1 MGKELTTTVR
11 LMGVL
16 DPSLQR
22 TFNTVK
28 KELKGLQQS
37 KDIQNFGDRWQA
49 MGKHVAKI
57 GTQIANV
64 GTSMTKKLTVPIVAG
79 MTVATKAAGDF
90 QYRFAKVASIV
101 VANGDKSAGSL
112 ANLQKSI
119 KNAAA
124 ETGIAADKYSEL
136 VYQAISANVSA
147 KNSIKAVSDAHKLAV
162 AGFTSDSAALDIL
175 TTVTNAYGKSAGSM
189 THISDVLIQTQNRGK
204 VTVDQLASSMGKVI
218 PTAKSM
224 NVSFED
230 LGAQYALLTQR
241 GIKSK
246 QATTYI
252 NSMINELGK
261 GGSKVSKIL
270 KDETGKSFSE
280 LTKSGKS
287 VGDVLQTIKNHC
299 DKTGQSFHDLWG
311 NVNSSK
317 AAESLADG
325 AQAYNKYLGEMRNG
339 NGMTQKAFDTIA
351 DTFPK
356 KLAKLKGSLKNAL
369 IGLGD
374 IGIETIGPLLKP
386 ITTAIQNITVAV
398 NNMSP
403 GMKKMIGHALL
414 AAAAFGPML
423 TIFGKLTAGA
433 GKFMQVVGMLSGI
446 LGTGSNVFAPL
457 AAGAGGLATSLLG
470 VGKYAAIAAAA
481 IGIVIAA
488 GISLKKL
495 SDHNKKKKAAGNSV
509 QKKYDALQQA
519 KASYSKNKS
528 ADNKAALQQAQKSYD
543 NAQKAYMQKY
553 KKPFKVDMK
562 VEAKDKTKKKDLGK
576 ETVKSAKAN
585 LKEVKKQYK
594 NAEKS
599 AKNHAKAMG
608 EYAKEMAR
616 ENGASKKEQ
625 KKAYQDAYNEA
636 IKTNKKLNKA
646 KKNLSAASEGVKS
659 AKNKQSNVKQTAS
672 SQSKKAKTAKKNAQ
686 INVVKTRAQ
695 NIGSNIS
702 AGWQNLKGA
711 GQSVGNSLVTGFQ
724 NARARI
730 SGINQQIGSSVSSSW
745 ANMKASISAHASG
758 LGQAVQGKWAALK
771 ANTAASF
778 SNVRTS
784 MSTKI
789 ASAKQ
794 AVGNHLAA
802 IRAAFSSKLSGAA
815 GAVRNAMSAVKQ
827 AFQNA
832 LNNIKDWVKK
842 KLAEIRELFS
852 HPITTTVTI
861 FKNFVN
867 RGDSSGT
874 GGATSETGGGKAGKG
889 GGGRA
894 KGGFTNGIT
903 IAGED
908 PHYPVEA
915 VISFNPAY
923 RKKNIAYWERAG
935 RMLGVYQNSAD
946 AQSYLNAVSN
956 IPSYKPS
963 AGDVDTNL
971 DLSNA
976 TAQQYSE
983 QVGAA
988 AQTYASYNQPNRL
1001 GDYDY
1006 DDFST
1011 LGLYSSVVSNTQEMY
1026 DSMANYTPNDL
1037 GDYESDDFSKL
1048 GAERPTYSASIGRSL
1063 FNGDINF
1070 PLADTVGYQHESTQT
1085 QRVDVGGITIAPTI
1099 NVPKGTADITAERIV
1114 DLLRGYGPEFTDMV
1128 VEKIQERM
1136 NGRYVTA

>member
-49 MGKHVAKI
+49 MGKHVSKI

-101 VANGDKSAGSL
+101 AANGDNSAGSL

-162 AGFTSDSAALDIL
+162 AGFTSDSSALDIL

-189 THISDVLIQTQNRGK
+189 AHISDVLIQTQNRGK

-241 GIKSK
+241 GIKSR

-386 ITTAIQNITVAV
+386 ITDAIQKITIAV

-403 GMKKMIGHALL
+403 GMKKFIGRCLL
-414 AAAAFGPML
+414 AVAALGPML
-423 TIFGKLTAGA
+423 TIIGKLTTGV
-433 GKFMQVVGMLSGI
+433 GNFMNVIGMLSGAF
-446 LGTGSNVFAPL
+446 GAFSTAGNVFAPL
-457 AAGAGGLATSLLG
+457 ALGAAGLGTSLLG
-470 VGKYAAIAAAA
+470 VGKYALIAAAA
-481 IGIVIAA
+481 IGVTVLAA
-488 GISLKKL
+488 KYLKKW
-495 SDHNKKKKAAGNSV
+495 SDHNKKKKAAGSSV

-594 NAEKS
+594 NAEKA

-659 AKNKQSNVKQTAS
+659 AKNKQSTSKQS
-672 SQSKKAKTAKKNAQ
+672 NNGEKAKTSGG
-686 INVVKTRAQ
+686 Q
-695 NIGSNIS
+695 NT
-702 AGWQNLKGA
+702 W
-711 GQSVGNSLVTGFQ
+711 NSLVAGFQ
-724 NARARI
+724 NARARV
-730 SGINQQIGSSVSSSW
+730 SGINQQIMSSVSSSW
-745 ANMKASISAHASG
+745 ANMKASVSAHASG
-758 LGQAVQGKWAALK
+758 LLQAAQGKWAALK

-778 SNVRTS
+778 SNIRTS
-784 MSTKI
+784 MSTKM

-815 GAVRNAMSAVKQ
+815 GAVRGAMSNVKR

-832 LNNIKDWVKK
+832 LNSIKNWVRN
-842 KLAEIRELFS
+842 KLAEIRNLFA
-852 HPITTTVTI
+852 HPIRATVNVVQNMI
-861 FKNFVN
+861 
-867 RGDSSGT
+867 
-874 GGATSETGGGKAGKG
+874 GGGKKAKG
-889 GGGRA
+889 HA
-894 KGGFTNGIT
+894 KGGFTNGIA

-923 RKKNIAYWERAG
+923 RKKNIEYWERAG

-963 AGDVDTNL
+963 TGDVDTNL

-976 TAQQYSE
+976 PAQKYSE
-983 QVGAA
+983 QVSTA
-988 AQTYASYNQPNRL
+988 AQTYAAYNQPNRL

-1006 DDFST
+1006 DDFS
-1011 LGLYSSVVSNTQEMY
+1011 
-1026 DSMANYTPNDL
+1026 
-1037 GDYESDDFSKL
+1037 KL
-1048 GAERPTYSASIGRSL
+1048 GTERPTYSASIGRSL

-1070 PLADTVGYQHESTQT
+1070 PLADTVGYQQESTQT

-1099 NVPKGTADITAERIV
+1099 NVPKGAADITAERIV
-1114 DLLRGYGPEFTDMV
+1114 DLLRGYGPEFTDMC

>member
-28 KELKGLQQS
+28 KELKGLQKS

-49 MGKHVAKI
+49 MGKHVSKI

-189 THISDVLIQTQNRGK
+189 SRISDVLIQTQNRGK

-386 ITTAIQNITVAV
+386 ITDAIQKITIAI

-403 GMKKMIGHALL
+403 GMKKFIGRCLL
-414 AAAAFGPML
+414 AVAALGPML
-423 TIFGKLTAGA
+423 TIIGKLTTGV
-433 GKFMQVVGMLSGI
+433 GNFMNVIGMLSGAF
-446 LGTGSNVFAPL
+446 GAFSTAGNVFAPL
-457 AAGAGGLATSLLG
+457 ALGAAGLGTSLLG
-470 VGKYAAIAAAA
+470 AGKYALIAAAA
-481 IGIVIAA
+481 IA
-488 GISLKKL
+488 GTVLAVKGLKKW
-495 SDHNKKKKAAGNSV
+495 SDHNKKKKAAGSSV
-509 QKKYDALQQA
+509 QKKYDDLQQA

-659 AKNKQSNVKQTAS
+659 AKNKQSTSKQS
-672 SQSKKAKTAKKNAQ
+672 NNGEKAKTSGG
-686 INVVKTRAQ
+686 Q
-695 NIGSNIS
+695 NT
-702 AGWQNLKGA
+702 W
-711 GQSVGNSLVTGFQ
+711 NSLVAGFQ
-724 NARARI
+724 NARARV
-730 SGINQQIGSSVSSSW
+730 SGINQQIMSSVSRSW
-745 ANMKASISAHASG
+745 ANMKASVSAHASG
-758 LGQAVQGKWAALK
+758 LLQAAQGKWAALK

-778 SNVRTS
+778 SNIRTS
-784 MSTKI
+784 MSTKM
-789 ASAKQ
+789 ASAK
-794 AVGNHLAA
+794 ASVVNHLSS
-802 IRAAFSSKLSGAA
+802 IRAAFSSRLAGAA
-815 GAVRNAMSAVKQ
+815 GAVRGAMSNVKR

-832 LNNIKDWVKK
+832 LNSIKNWVRN
-842 KLAEIRELFS
+842 KLAEIRNLFA
-852 HPITTTVTI
+852 HPIQATVNVVQNMI
-861 FKNFVN
+861 
-867 RGDSSGT
+867 
-874 GGATSETGGGKAGKG
+874 GGGKKAKG
-889 GGGRA
+889 HA
-894 KGGFTNGIT
+894 KGGFTNGIA

-923 RKKNIAYWERAG
+923 RKKNIEYWERAG

-963 AGDVDTNL
+963 TGDVDTNL

-976 TAQQYSE
+976 PAQQYSE
-983 QVGAA
+983 QVSTA
-988 AQTYASYNQPNRL
+988 AQTYAAYNQPNRL

-1011 LGLYSSVVSNTQEMY
+1011 LGLYSSVISNTQEMY
-1026 DSMANYTPNDL
+1026 DSMSGSSPNAL
-1037 GDYESDDFSKL
+1037 GDYDADDFSKL
-1048 GAERPTYSASIGRSL
+1048 GTERPTYSASIGRSL

-1070 PLADTVGYQHESTQT
+1070 PLADTVGYQQESTQT

-1099 NVPKGTADITAERIV
+1099 NVPKGAADITAERIV

>member
-1 MGKELTTTVR
+1 MAKELTTTVR

-37 KDIQNFGDRWQA
+37 KDIQNFGERWQA
-49 MGKHVAKI
+49 MGKHVSKI

-64 GTSMTKKLTVPIVAG
+64 GANMTKKLTVPIVAG

-119 KNAAA
+119 KNAAT

-189 THISDVLIQTQNRGK
+189 AHISDVLIQTQNRGK

-287 VGDVLQTIKNHC
+287 VGDVLQIIKKHC
-299 DKTGQSFHDLWG
+299 DDTGQSFHDLWG

-339 NGMTQKAFDTIA
+339 SGTTQKAFDTIA

-386 ITTAIQNITVAV
+386 ITNAIQKITIAI

-403 GMKKMIGHALL
+403 GMKKFIGHCLL
-414 AAAAFGPML
+414 AVAALGPML
-423 TIFGKLTAGA
+423 TIIGKLTTGV
-433 GKFMQVVGMLSGI
+433 GNFMNVIGMLSGA
-446 LGTGSNVFAPL
+446 LGALPAAGIGVSPL
-457 AAGAGGLATSLLG
+457 AGMFTGLGTSLLG

-481 IGIVIAA
+481 IGGVIAI
-488 GISLKKL
+488 GIGLKKW
-495 SDHNKKKKAAGNSV
+495 SDHNKKKEAAGGAV

-528 ADNKAALQQAQKSYD
+528 SDNKAALQQAQKSYD

-553 KKPFKVDMK
+553 KKPFKIDMK
-562 VEAKDKTKKKDLGK
+562 VEAKDKTKKKGIGK
-576 ETVKSAKAN
+576 ETVKSAKAH

-594 NAEKS
+594 EAEKS

-616 ENGASKKEQ
+616 EDGASKKEQ

-646 KKNLSAASEGVKS
+646 KKNLSAASEGVES

-672 SQSKKAKTAKKNAQ
+672 NQSKKAKTAKKNAQ

-702 AGWQNLKGA
+702 DGWQNLKGA

-730 SGINQQIGSSVSSSW
+730 SGINQQIGSSVSNSW
-745 ANMKASISAHASG
+745 ANMKASVSARASG
-758 LGQAVQGKWAALK
+758 IGQAVQGKWAALK
-771 ANTAASF
+771 SNTSNSF
-778 SNVRTS
+778 SNMKVA
-784 MSTKI
+784 MSNNM
-789 ASAKQ
+789 ASAK
-794 AVGNHLAA
+794 ASVANHLSS
-802 IRAAFSSKLSGAA
+802 IRAAFSNKLSGAA
-815 GAVRNAMSAVKQ
+815 GAVRNAMSNVKR

-832 LNNIKDWVKK
+832 LNGIKNWVKN
-842 KLAEIRELFS
+842 KLAEIRNLFA
-852 HPITTTVTI
+852 HPIQATVNVVQNM
-861 FKNFVN
+861 F
-867 RGDSSGT
+867 
-874 GGATSETGGGKAGKG
+874 GGGKGGKSSG
-889 GGGRA
+889 KKAKGHA
-894 KGGFTNGIT
+894 KGGFTNGIA

-923 RKKNIAYWERAG
+923 RKKNIEYWERAG
-935 RMLGVYQNSAD
+935 RMLGVYHNS
-946 AQSYLNAVSN
+946 
-956 IPSYKPS
+956 
-963 AGDVDTNL
+963 TE
-971 DLSNA
+971 
-976 TAQQYSE
+976 QQYSE
-983 QVGAA
+983 QVNAA
-988 AQTYASYNQPNRL
+988 AHIYAAYNQPNRL

-1006 DDFST
+1006 DDFSN
-1011 LGLYSSVVSNTQEMY
+1011 LGT
-1026 DSMANYTPNDL
+1026 
-1037 GDYESDDFSKL
+1037 
-1048 GAERPTYSASIGRSL
+1048 ERPTYSASIGRSL

-1070 PLADTVGYQHESTQT
+1070 PLADTAGYQQESTQS
-1085 QRVDVGGITIAPTI
+1085 QRVDVGGITFAPTI

>member
-49 MGKHVAKI
+49 MGKHVSKI

-101 VANGDKSAGSL
+101 AANGDKSAGSL

-162 AGFTSDSAALDIL
+162 AGFTSDSSALDIL
-175 TTVTNAYGKSAGSM
+175 TTVTNAYGKSAGSLS
-189 THISDVLIQTQNRGK
+189 HISDVLIQTQNRGK

-241 GIKSK
+241 GIKSR

-287 VGDVLQTIKNHC
+287 VGDVLQIIKSHC

-325 AQAYNKYLGEMRNG
+325 AQAYKKYLGEIRNG
-339 NGMTQKAFDTIA
+339 NGTTQKAFDTIA

-386 ITTAIQNITVAV
+386 ITDAIQKITIAV

-403 GMKKMIGHALL
+403 GMKKFIGRCLL
-414 AAAAFGPML
+414 AVAALGPML
-423 TIFGKLTAGA
+423 TIIGKLTTGV
-433 GKFMQVVGMLSGI
+433 GNFMNVIGMLSGAF
-446 LGTGSNVFAPL
+446 GAFSTAGNVFAPL
-457 AAGAGGLATSLLG
+457 ALGAAGLGTSLLG
-470 VGKYAAIAAAA
+470 VGKYALIAAAA
-481 IGIVIAA
+481 IGGTVLAA
-488 GISLKKL
+488 KGLKKW
-495 SDHNKKKKAAGNSV
+495 SDHNKKKKAAGSSV
-509 QKKYDALQQA
+509 QKKYDDLQQA

-585 LKEVKKQYK
+585 LKEIKKQYK

-659 AKNKQSNVKQTAS
+659 AKNKQSTSKQS
-672 SQSKKAKTAKKNAQ
+672 NSGEKAKTSGG
-686 INVVKTRAQ
+686 Q
-695 NIGSNIS
+695 NT
-702 AGWQNLKGA
+702 W
-711 GQSVGNSLVTGFQ
+711 NSLVAGFQ
-724 NARARI
+724 NARARV
-730 SGINQQIGSSVSSSW
+730 SGINQQIMSSVSSSW
-745 ANMKASISAHASG
+745 ANMKASVSAHASG
-758 LGQAVQGKWAALK
+758 LLQAAQGKWAALK

-778 SNVRTS
+778 SNIRTS
-784 MSTKI
+784 MSTKM

-794 AVGNHLAA
+794 AVWNHLAA

-815 GAVRNAMSAVKQ
+815 GAVRGAMSNVKR

-832 LNNIKDWVKK
+832 LNSIKNWVRN
-842 KLAEIRELFS
+842 KLAEIRNLFA
-852 HPITTTVTI
+852 HPIQATVNVVQNMI
-861 FKNFVN
+861 
-867 RGDSSGT
+867 
-874 GGATSETGGGKAGKG
+874 GGGKGGKSG
-889 GGGRA
+889 GKKAKGHA
-894 KGGFTNGIT
+894 KGGFTNGIA

-923 RKKNIAYWERAG
+923 RKKNIEYWERAG

-956 IPSYKPS
+956 IPGYKPS

-976 TAQQYSE
+976 PAQKYSE
-983 QVGAA
+983 QVSTA
-988 AQTYASYNQPNRL
+988 AQTYAAYNQPNRL

-1006 DDFST
+1006 DDFS
-1011 LGLYSSVVSNTQEMY
+1011 
-1026 DSMANYTPNDL
+1026 
-1037 GDYESDDFSKL
+1037 KL
-1048 GAERPTYSASIGRSL
+1048 GTERPTYSASIGRSL

-1070 PLADTVGYQHESTQT
+1070 PLADTVGYQQESTQT

-1099 NVPKGTADITAERIV
+1099 NVPKGAADITAERIV

>member
-1 MGKELTTTVR
+1 
-11 LMGVL
+11 MGVL

-49 MGKHVAKI
+49 MGKHVSKI

-124 ETGIAADKYSEL
+124 ETGIAADQYSEL

-261 GGSKVSKIL
+261 SGTNVSKIL
-270 KDETGKSFSE
+270 KEETGKSFSE

-386 ITTAIQNITVAV
+386 ITTVIQKITVAI

-403 GMKKMIGHALL
+403 GMKKLIGHCLL
-414 AAAAFGPML
+414 AVAALGPMMA
-423 TIFGKLTAGA
+423 IIGKLTAGV
-433 GKFMQVVGMLSGI
+433 GNFMQVVGMLSGI

-481 IGIVIAA
+481 IGGVIAI
-488 GISLKKL
+488 GIGLKKL
-495 SDHNKKKKAAGNSV
+495 SDHNKKKEAAGGAV

-608 EYAKEMAR
+608 EYAKEKAR

-646 KKNLSAASEGVKS
+646 KKNLSAASEGVKP
-659 AKNKQSNVKQTAS
+659 AKNKQSTSKQSNNRTVFIGDRPLPVSTVKDS
-672 SQSKKAKTAKKNAQ
+672 GEKAKTSGG
-686 INVVKTRAQ
+686 Q
-695 NIGSNIS
+695 NT
-702 AGWQNLKGA
+702 W
-711 GQSVGNSLVTGFQ
+711 NSLVAGFQ
-724 NARARI
+724 NARARV
-730 SGINQQIGSSVSSSW
+730 SGINQQIMSSVSSSW
-745 ANMKASISAHASG
+745 ANMKASVSAHASG
-758 LGQAVQGKWAALK
+758 LLQAAQGKWAALK

-778 SNVRTS
+778 SNIRTS
-784 MSTKI
+784 MSTKM

-815 GAVRNAMSAVKQ
+815 GAVRGAMSNVKR

-832 LNNIKDWVKK
+832 LNSIKNWVRN
-842 KLAEIRELFS
+842 KLAEIRNLFA
-852 HPITTTVTI
+852 HPIQATVNVVQNMI
-861 FKNFVN
+861 
-867 RGDSSGT
+867 
-874 GGATSETGGGKAGKG
+874 GGGKG
-889 GGGRA
+889 GGKKAKGHA
-894 KGGFTNGIT
+894 KGGFTNGIA

-963 AGDVDTNL
+963 SATQVQNDANTNL
-971 DLSNA
+971 DMSNA
-976 TAQQYSE
+976 PAQQYSE
-983 QVGAA
+983 QVSTA
-988 AQTYASYNQPNRL
+988 AQTYAAYNQPNRL

-1026 DSMANYTPNDL
+1026 DSMSGSSPNAL
-1037 GDYESDDFSKL
+1037 GDYDADDFSKL
-1048 GAERPTYSASIGRSL
+1048 GTERPTYSASIGRSL

-1070 PLADTVGYQHESTQT
+1070 PLADTVGYQQESTQT

>member
-1 MGKELTTTVR
+1 
-11 LMGVL
+11 MGVL

-175 TTVTNAYGKSAGSM
+175 TTVTNAYGKSAGSIS
-189 THISDVLIQTQNRGK
+189 HISDVLIQTQNRGK

-325 AQAYNKYLGEMRNG
+325 AQAYNKYLGEIRNG
-339 NGMTQKAFDTIA
+339 NGTTQKAFDTIA

-386 ITTAIQNITVAV
+386 ITDAIQKITIAV

-403 GMKKMIGHALL
+403 GMKKFIGRCLL
-414 AAAAFGPML
+414 AVAALGPML
-423 TIFGKLTAGA
+423 TIIGKLTTGV
-433 GKFMQVVGMLSGI
+433 GNFMNVIGMLSGAF
-446 LGTGSNVFAPL
+446 GAFSTAGNVFAPL
-457 AAGAGGLATSLLG
+457 ALGAAGLGTSLLG
-470 VGKYAAIAAAA
+470 VGKYALIAAAA
-481 IGIVIAA
+481 IGVVIAA
-488 GISLKKL
+488 GIGLKKL

-594 NAEKS
+594 NAEKA

-646 KKNLSAASEGVKS
+646 KKSLSAASEGVKS
-659 AKNKQSNVKQTAS
+659 AKNKQSTSKQS
-672 SQSKKAKTAKKNAQ
+672 NNGEKAKTSGG
-686 INVVKTRAQ
+686 Q
-695 NIGSNIS
+695 NT
-702 AGWQNLKGA
+702 W
-711 GQSVGNSLVTGFQ
+711 NSLVAGFQ
-724 NARARI
+724 NARARV
-730 SGINQQIGSSVSSSW
+730 SGINQQIMSSVSSSW
-745 ANMKASISAHASG
+745 ANMKASVSAHASG
-758 LGQAVQGKWAALK
+758 LLQAAQGKWAALK

-778 SNVRTS
+778 SNIRTS
-784 MSTKI
+784 MSTKM
-789 ASAKQ
+789 ASAK
-794 AVGNHLAA
+794 ASVVNHLSS
-802 IRAAFSSKLSGAA
+802 IRAAFSSRLAGAA
-815 GAVRNAMSAVKQ
+815 GAVRGAMSNVKR

-832 LNNIKDWVKK
+832 LNSIKNLVRN
-842 KLAEIRELFS
+842 KLAEIRNLFA
-852 HPITTTVTI
+852 HPIQATVNVVQNMI
-861 FKNFVN
+861 
-867 RGDSSGT
+867 
-874 GGATSETGGGKAGKG
+874 GGGKKAKG
-889 GGGRA
+889 HA
-894 KGGFTNGIT
+894 KGGFTNGIA

-923 RKKNIAYWERAG
+923 RKKNIEYWERAG

-963 AGDVDTNL
+963 IGDVDTNL

-976 TAQQYSE
+976 PAQKYSE
-983 QVGAA
+983 QVSTA
-988 AQTYASYNQPNRL
+988 AQTYAAYNQPNRL
-1001 GDYDY
+1001 GDYD
-1006 DDFST
+1006 
-1011 LGLYSSVVSNTQEMY
+1011 
-1026 DSMANYTPNDL
+1026 A
-1037 GDYESDDFSKL
+1037 DDFSKL
-1048 GAERPTYSASIGRSL
+1048 GTERPTYSASIGRSL

-1070 PLADTVGYQHESTQT
+1070 PLADTAGYQQESTQT

>member
-175 TTVTNAYGKSAGSM
+175 TTVTNAYGKSAGSIS
-189 THISDVLIQTQNRGK
+189 HISDVLIQTQNRGK

-325 AQAYNKYLGEMRNG
+325 AQAYNKYLGEIRNG
-339 NGMTQKAFDTIA
+339 NGTTQKAFDTIA

-386 ITTAIQNITVAV
+386 ITDAIQKITIAV

-403 GMKKMIGHALL
+403 GMKKFIGRCLL
-414 AAAAFGPML
+414 AVAALGPML
-423 TIFGKLTAGA
+423 TIIGKLTTGV
-433 GKFMQVVGMLSGI
+433 GNFMNVIGMLSGAF
-446 LGTGSNVFAPL
+446 GAFSTAGNVFAPL
-457 AAGAGGLATSLLG
+457 ALGAAGLGTSLLG
-470 VGKYAAIAAAA
+470 VGKYALIAAAA
-481 IGIVIAA
+481 IGVVIAA
-488 GISLKKL
+488 GIGLKKL

-659 AKNKQSNVKQTAS
+659 AKNKQSTSKQS
-672 SQSKKAKTAKKNAQ
+672 NNGEKAKTSGG
-686 INVVKTRAQ
+686 Q
-695 NIGSNIS
+695 NT
-702 AGWQNLKGA
+702 W
-711 GQSVGNSLVTGFQ
+711 NSLVAGFQ
-724 NARARI
+724 NARARV
-730 SGINQQIGSSVSSSW
+730 SGINQQIMSSVSSSW
-745 ANMKASISAHASG
+745 ANMKASVSAHASG
-758 LGQAVQGKWAALK
+758 SLQAAQGKWAALK

-778 SNVRTS
+778 SNIRTS
-784 MSTKI
+784 MSTKM

-815 GAVRNAMSAVKQ
+815 GAVRGAMSNVKR

-832 LNNIKDWVKK
+832 LNSIKNWVRN
-842 KLAEIRELFS
+842 KLAEIRNLFA
-852 HPITTTVTI
+852 HPIQATVNVVQNMI
-861 FKNFVN
+861 
-867 RGDSSGT
+867 
-874 GGATSETGGGKAGKG
+874 GGGKKAKG
-889 GGGRA
+889 HA
-894 KGGFTNGIT
+894 KGGFTNGIA

-923 RKKNIAYWERAG
+923 RKKNIEYWERAG

-946 AQSYLNAVSN
+946 VQSYLNAVSN

-963 AGDVDTNL
+963 TGDVDTNL

-976 TAQQYSE
+976 PAQQYSD
-983 QVGAA
+983 QVSAA
-988 AQTYASYNQPNRL
+988 AQTYAAYNQPNRL

-1011 LGLYSSVVSNTQEMY
+1011 LGLYSSVVSNTQKMY
-1026 DSMANYTPNDL
+1026 DSMSGSSPNAL
-1037 GDYESDDFSKL
+1037 GDYDADDFSKL
-1048 GAERPTYSASIGRSL
+1048 GTERPTYSASIGRSL

-1070 PLADTVGYQHESTQT
+1070 PLADTVGYQQESTQT

>member
-49 MGKHVAKI
+49 MGKHVSKI

-101 VANGDKSAGSL
+101 AANGDKSAGSL

-162 AGFTSDSAALDIL
+162 AGFTSDSSALDIL

-189 THISDVLIQTQNRGK
+189 AHISDVLIQTQNRGK

-241 GIKSK
+241 GIKSR

-386 ITTAIQNITVAV
+386 ITDAIQKITIAV

-403 GMKKMIGHALL
+403 GMKKFIGRCLL
-414 AAAAFGPML
+414 AVAALGPML
-423 TIFGKLTAGA
+423 TIIGKLTTGV
-433 GKFMQVVGMLSGI
+433 GNFMNVIGMLSGAF
-446 LGTGSNVFAPL
+446 GAFSTAGNVFAPL
-457 AAGAGGLATSLLG
+457 ALGAAGLGTSLLG
-470 VGKYAAIAAAA
+470 VGKYALIAAAA
-481 IGIVIAA
+481 IGGTVLAA
-488 GISLKKL
+488 KGLKKW
-495 SDHNKKKKAAGNSV
+495 SDHNKKKKAAGSPV

-659 AKNKQSNVKQTAS
+659 AKNKQSTSKQS
-672 SQSKKAKTAKKNAQ
+672 NNGEKAKTSGG
-686 INVVKTRAQ
+686 Q
-695 NIGSNIS
+695 NT
-702 AGWQNLKGA
+702 W
-711 GQSVGNSLVTGFQ
+711 NSLVAGFQ
-724 NARARI
+724 NARARV
-730 SGINQQIGSSVSSSW
+730 SGINQQIMSSVSSSW
-745 ANMKASISAHASG
+745 ANMKASVSAHASG
-758 LGQAVQGKWAALK
+758 SLQAAQGKWAALK

-778 SNVRTS
+778 SNIRTS
-784 MSTKI
+784 MSTKM

-794 AVGNHLAA
+794 AVGNHLDA

-815 GAVRNAMSAVKQ
+815 GAVRGAMSNVKR

-832 LNNIKDWVKK
+832 LNGIKNWVRN
-842 KLAEIRELFS
+842 KLAEIRNLFA
-852 HPITTTVTI
+852 HPIQATVNVVQNMI
-861 FKNFVN
+861 
-867 RGDSSGT
+867 G
-874 GGATSETGGGKAGKG
+874 GKG
-889 GGGRA
+889 GGKKAKGHA
-894 KGGFTNGIT
+894 KGGFTNGLA

-923 RKKNIAYWERAG
+923 RKKNIEYWERAG

-963 AGDVDTNL
+963 TGDVDTNL

-976 TAQQYSE
+976 PAQQYSE
-983 QVGAA
+983 QVSTA
-988 AQTYASYNQPNRL
+988 AQTYAAYNQPNRL

-1026 DSMANYTPNDL
+1026 DSMSGSSLNAL
-1037 GDYESDDFSKL
+1037 GDYDADDFSKL
-1048 GAERPTYSASIGRSL
+1048 GTERPTYSASIGRSL

-1070 PLADTVGYQHESTQT
+1070 PIADTVGYQQESTQT

-1099 NVPKGTADITAERIV
+1099 NVPKGTADITAETIV

-1136 NGRYVTA
+1136 NGRYVTT

>member
-175 TTVTNAYGKSAGSM
+175 TTVTNAYGKSAGSIS
-189 THISDVLIQTQNRGK
+189 HISDVLIQTQNRGK

-325 AQAYNKYLGEMRNG
+325 AQAYNKYLGEIRNG
-339 NGMTQKAFDTIA
+339 NGTTQKAFDTIA

-386 ITTAIQNITVAV
+386 ITDAIQKITIAV

-403 GMKKMIGHALL
+403 GMKKFIGRCLL
-414 AAAAFGPML
+414 AVAALGPML
-423 TIFGKLTAGA
+423 TIIGKLTTGV
-433 GKFMQVVGMLSGI
+433 GNFMNVIGMLSGAF
-446 LGTGSNVFAPL
+446 GAFSTAGNVFAPL
-457 AAGAGGLATSLLG
+457 ALGAAGLGTSLLG
-470 VGKYAAIAAAA
+470 VGKYALIAAAA
-481 IGIVIAA
+481 IGVVIAA
-488 GISLKKL
+488 GIGLKKL

-594 NAEKS
+594 NAEKA

-646 KKNLSAASEGVKS
+646 KKSLSAASEGVKS
-659 AKNKQSNVKQTAS
+659 AKNKQSTSKQS
-672 SQSKKAKTAKKNAQ
+672 NNGEKAKTSGG
-686 INVVKTRAQ
+686 Q
-695 NIGSNIS
+695 NT
-702 AGWQNLKGA
+702 W
-711 GQSVGNSLVTGFQ
+711 NSLVAGFQ
-724 NARARI
+724 NARARV
-730 SGINQQIGSSVSSSW
+730 SGINQQIMSSVSSSW
-745 ANMKASISAHASG
+745 ANMKASVSAHASG
-758 LGQAVQGKWAALK
+758 LLQAAQGKWAALK

-778 SNVRTS
+778 SNIRTS
-784 MSTKI
+784 MSTKM
-789 ASAKQ
+789 ASAK
-794 AVGNHLAA
+794 ASVVNHLSS
-802 IRAAFSSKLSGAA
+802 IRAAFSSRLAGAA
-815 GAVRNAMSAVKQ
+815 GAVRGAMSNVKR

-832 LNNIKDWVKK
+832 LNSIKNLVRN
-842 KLAEIRELFS
+842 KLAEIRNLFA
-852 HPITTTVTI
+852 HPIQATVNVVQNMI
-861 FKNFVN
+861 
-867 RGDSSGT
+867 
-874 GGATSETGGGKAGKG
+874 GGGKKAKG
-889 GGGRA
+889 HA
-894 KGGFTNGIT
+894 KGGFTNGIA

-923 RKKNIAYWERAG
+923 RKKNIEYWERAG

-963 AGDVDTNL
+963 IGDVDTNL

-976 TAQQYSE
+976 PAQKYSE
-983 QVGAA
+983 QVSTA
-988 AQTYASYNQPNRL
+988 AQTYAAYNQPNRL
-1001 GDYDY
+1001 GDYD
-1006 DDFST
+1006 
-1011 LGLYSSVVSNTQEMY
+1011 
-1026 DSMANYTPNDL
+1026 A
-1037 GDYESDDFSKL
+1037 DDFSKL
-1048 GAERPTYSASIGRSL
+1048 GTERPTYSASIGRSL

-1070 PLADTVGYQHESTQT
+1070 PLADTAGYQQESTQT

>member
-49 MGKHVAKI
+49 MGKHVSKI

-101 VANGDKSAGSL
+101 AANGDKSAGSL

-162 AGFTSDSAALDIL
+162 AGFTSDSSALDIL

-189 THISDVLIQTQNRGK
+189 AHISDVLIQTQNRGK

-287 VGDVLQTIKNHC
+287 VGDVLQTIKDHC

-386 ITTAIQNITVAV
+386 ITDAIQKITIAV

-403 GMKKMIGHALL
+403 GMKKFIGRCLL
-414 AAAAFGPML
+414 AVAALGPML
-423 TIFGKLTAGA
+423 TIIGKLTTGV
-433 GKFMQVVGMLSGI
+433 GNFMNVIGMLSGAF
-446 LGTGSNVFAPL
+446 GAFSTAGNVFAPL
-457 AAGAGGLATSLLG
+457 ALGAAGLGTSLLG
-470 VGKYAAIAAAA
+470 VGKYALIAAAA
-481 IGIVIAA
+481 IGGTVLAA
-488 GISLKKL
+488 KGLKKW
-495 SDHNKKKKAAGNSV
+495 SDHNKKKKAAGSSV
-509 QKKYDALQQA
+509 QKKHDALQQA

-659 AKNKQSNVKQTAS
+659 AKNKQSTSKQS
-672 SQSKKAKTAKKNAQ
+672 NNGEKAKTSGG
-686 INVVKTRAQ
+686 Q
-695 NIGSNIS
+695 NT
-702 AGWQNLKGA
+702 W
-711 GQSVGNSLVTGFQ
+711 NSLVAGFQ
-724 NARARI
+724 NARARV
-730 SGINQQIGSSVSSSW
+730 SGINQQIMSSVSSSW
-745 ANMKASISAHASG
+745 ANMKASVSAHASG
-758 LGQAVQGKWAALK
+758 LLQAAQGKWAALK

-778 SNVRTS
+778 SNIRTS
-784 MSTKI
+784 MSTKM

-815 GAVRNAMSAVKQ
+815 GAVRGAMSNVKR

-832 LNNIKDWVKK
+832 LNSIKNWVRN
-842 KLAEIRELFS
+842 KLAEIRNLFA
-852 HPITTTVTI
+852 HPIQATVNVVQNMI
-861 FKNFVN
+861 
-867 RGDSSGT
+867 
-874 GGATSETGGGKAGKG
+874 GGGKGGKSG
-889 GGGRA
+889 GKKAKGHA
-894 KGGFTNGIT
+894 KGGFTNGIA

-923 RKKNIAYWERAG
+923 RKKNIEYWERAG

-963 AGDVDTNL
+963 TGDVDTNL

-976 TAQQYSE
+976 PAQKYSE
-983 QVGAA
+983 QVSTA
-988 AQTYASYNQPNRL
+988 AQTYAAYNQPNRL

-1006 DDFST
+1006 DDFS
-1011 LGLYSSVVSNTQEMY
+1011 
-1026 DSMANYTPNDL
+1026 
-1037 GDYESDDFSKL
+1037 KL
-1048 GAERPTYSASIGRSL
+1048 GTERPTYSASIGRSL

-1070 PLADTVGYQHESTQT
+1070 PLADTVGYQQESTQT

-1099 NVPKGTADITAERIV
+1099 NVPKGAADITAERIV

>member
-49 MGKHVAKI
+49 MGKHVSKI

-101 VANGDKSAGSL
+101 AANGDKSAGSL

-189 THISDVLIQTQNRGK
+189 AHISDVLIQTQNRGK

-241 GIKSK
+241 GIKSR

-386 ITTAIQNITVAV
+386 ITDAIQKITIAV

-403 GMKKMIGHALL
+403 GMKKFIGRCLL
-414 AAAAFGPML
+414 AVAALGPML
-423 TIFGKLTAGA
+423 TIIGKLTTGV
-433 GKFMQVVGMLSGI
+433 GNFMNVIGMLSGAF
-446 LGTGSNVFAPL
+446 GAFSTAGNVFAPL
-457 AAGAGGLATSLLG
+457 ALGAAGLGTSLLG
-470 VGKYAAIAAAA
+470 VGKYALIAAAA
-481 IGIVIAA
+481 IA
-488 GISLKKL
+488 GTVLAVKGLKKW

-608 EYAKEMAR
+608 EYAKEMVR

-659 AKNKQSNVKQTAS
+659 AKNKQSTSKQS
-672 SQSKKAKTAKKNAQ
+672 NNGEKAKTSGG
-686 INVVKTRAQ
+686 Q
-695 NIGSNIS
+695 NT
-702 AGWQNLKGA
+702 W
-711 GQSVGNSLVTGFQ
+711 NSLVAGFQ
-724 NARARI
+724 NARARV
-730 SGINQQIGSSVSSSW
+730 SGINQQIMSSVSSSW
-745 ANMKASISAHASG
+745 ANMKASVSAHASG
-758 LGQAVQGKWAALK
+758 LLQAAQGKWAALK

-778 SNVRTS
+778 SNIRTS
-784 MSTKI
+784 MSTKM

-815 GAVRNAMSAVKQ
+815 GAVRGAMSNVKR

-832 LNNIKDWVKK
+832 LNSIKNWVRN
-842 KLAEIRELFS
+842 KLAEIRNLFA
-852 HPITTTVTI
+852 HPIRATVNVVQNMI
-861 FKNFVN
+861 
-867 RGDSSGT
+867 
-874 GGATSETGGGKAGKG
+874 GGGKKAKG
-889 GGGRA
+889 HA
-894 KGGFTNGIT
+894 KGGFTNGVA

-923 RKKNIAYWERAG
+923 RKKNIEYWERAG

-963 AGDVDTNL
+963 TGDVDTNL

-976 TAQQYSE
+976 PAQKYSE
-983 QVGAA
+983 QVSTA
-988 AQTYASYNQPNRL
+988 AQTYAAYNQPNRL

-1006 DDFST
+1006 DDFS
-1011 LGLYSSVVSNTQEMY
+1011 
-1026 DSMANYTPNDL
+1026 
-1037 GDYESDDFSKL
+1037 KL
-1048 GAERPTYSASIGRSL
+1048 GTERPTYSASIGRSL

-1070 PLADTVGYQHESTQT
+1070 PLADTVGYQQESTQT

>member
-1 MGKELTTTVR
+1 
-11 LMGVL
+11 MGVL

-49 MGKHVAKI
+49 MGKHVSKI
-57 GTQIANV
+57 GTQITNV

-101 VANGDKSAGSL
+101 AANGDKSAGSL

-162 AGFTSDSAALDIL
+162 AGFTSDSSALDIL

-189 THISDVLIQTQNRGK
+189 AHISDVLIQTQNRGK

-241 GIKSK
+241 GIKSR

-386 ITTAIQNITVAV
+386 ITDAIQKITIAV

-403 GMKKMIGHALL
+403 GMKKFIGRCLL
-414 AAAAFGPML
+414 AVAALGPML
-423 TIFGKLTAGA
+423 TIIGKLTTGV
-433 GKFMQVVGMLSGI
+433 GNFMNVIGMLSGAF
-446 LGTGSNVFAPL
+446 GAFSTAGNVFAPL
-457 AAGAGGLATSLLG
+457 ALGAAGLGTSLLG
-470 VGKYAAIAAAA
+470 VGKYALIAAAA
-481 IGIVIAA
+481 IGGTVLAA
-488 GISLKKL
+488 KKW
-495 SDHNKKKKAAGNSV
+495 SDHNKKKKAAGSPV

-625 KKAYQDAYNEA
+625 KKAYQDAYDEA

-659 AKNKQSNVKQTAS
+659 AKNKQSTSKQS
-672 SQSKKAKTAKKNAQ
+672 NNGEKAKTSGG
-686 INVVKTRAQ
+686 Q
-695 NIGSNIS
+695 NT
-702 AGWQNLKGA
+702 W
-711 GQSVGNSLVTGFQ
+711 NSLIAGFQ
-724 NARARI
+724 NARARV
-730 SGINQQIGSSVSSSW
+730 SGINQQIMSSVSSSW
-745 ANMKASISAHASG
+745 ANMKASVSAHASG
-758 LGQAVQGKWAALK
+758 LVQAAQGKWAALK
-771 ANTAASF
+771 ANTSASF
-778 SNVRTS
+778 SNIRTS
-784 MSTKI
+784 MSTKM

-794 AVGNHLAA
+794 AVGNHLDA

-815 GAVRNAMSAVKQ
+815 GAVRGAMSNVKR

-832 LNNIKDWVKK
+832 LNGIKNWVRN
-842 KLAEIRELFS
+842 KLAEIRNLFA
-852 HPITTTVTI
+852 HPIQATVNVVQNMI
-861 FKNFVN
+861 
-867 RGDSSGT
+867 G
-874 GGATSETGGGKAGKG
+874 GKG
-889 GGGRA
+889 GGKKAKGHA
-894 KGGFTNGIT
+894 KGGFTNGLA

-923 RKKNIAYWERAG
+923 RKKNIEYWERAG

-963 AGDVDTNL
+963 TGDVDTNL

-976 TAQQYSE
+976 PAQQYSE
-983 QVGAA
+983 QVSTA
-988 AQTYASYNQPNRL
+988 AQTYAAYNQPNRL

-1006 DDFST
+1006 GDFST

-1026 DSMANYTPNDL
+1026 DSMSGSSLNAL
-1037 GDYESDDFSKL
+1037 GDYDADDFSKL
-1048 GAERPTYSASIGRSL
+1048 GTERPTYSASIGRSL

-1070 PLADTVGYQHESTQT
+1070 PLADTVGYQQESTQT

-1099 NVPKGTADITAERIV
+1099 NVPKGTADITAETIV

>member
-1 MGKELTTTVR
+1 
-11 LMGVL
+11 
-16 DPSLQR
+16 
-22 TFNTVK
+22 
-28 KELKGLQQS
+28 
-37 KDIQNFGDRWQA
+37 
-49 MGKHVAKI
+49 MGKHVTKI
-57 GTQIANV
+57 GNQIANV
-64 GTSMTKKLTVPIVAG
+64 GTNMTKKLTVPIVAG

-124 ETGIAADKYSEL
+124 ETGIAADQYSEL

-261 GGSKVSKIL
+261 SGTNVSKIL
-270 KDETGKSFSE
+270 KEETGKSFSE
-280 LTKSGKS
+280 LTKDGQS
-287 VGDVLQTIKNHC
+287 VGDVLQIIKNHC

-325 AQAYNKYLGEMRNG
+325 AQAYNKYLDEMRNG
-339 NGMTQKAFDTIA
+339 SGTTQKAFDTIA

-423 TIFGKLTAGA
+423 TIFGKLTAGI
-433 GKFMQVVGMLSGI
+433 GNFMQVAGMLSGI

-481 IGIVIAA
+481 IGGVIAI
-488 GISLKKL
+488 GIGLKKW
-495 SDHNKKKKAAGNSV
+495 SDHNKKKEAAGGAV

-519 KASYSKNKS
+519 KASYNKDKS
-528 ADNKAALQQAQKSYD
+528 SDNKAALQQAQKSYD

-594 NAEKS
+594 KAEKS
-599 AKNHAKAMG
+599 AKNHAKEMG

-616 ENGASKKEQ
+616 EDGASKKEQ

-636 IKTNKKLNKA
+636 IKTNTKLKKA
-646 KKNLSAASEGVKS
+646 KKNLTAASEGVKS

-771 ANTAASF
+771 SNTSNSF
-778 SNVRTS
+778 SNMKVA
-784 MSTKI
+784 MSNNM
-789 ASAKQ
+789 ASAK
-794 AVGNHLAA
+794 ASVANHLAS
-802 IRAAFSSKLSGAA
+802 IRAAFSNKLSGAA
-815 GAVRNAMSAVKQ
+815 GAVRNAMSNVKR

-832 LNNIKDWVKK
+832 LNGIKNWVKN
-842 KLAEIRELFS
+842 KLAEIRNLFA
-852 HPITTTVTI
+852 HPIQATVNVVQNM
-861 FKNFVN
+861 F
-867 RGDSSGT
+867 
-874 GGATSETGGGKAGKG
+874 GGGKGGKSSG
-889 GGGRA
+889 KKAKGHA
-894 KGGFTNGIT
+894 KGGFTNGIA

-923 RKKNIAYWERAG
+923 RKKNIEYWERAG

-946 AQSYLNAVSN
+946 AQSYLDAVSN
-956 IPSYKPS
+956 IPSYKP
-963 AGDVDTNL
+963 ATADVDTNL
-971 DLSNA
+971 DLTS
-976 TAQQYSE
+976 TPAQQYSE
-983 QVGAA
+983 QVSTA
-988 AQTYASYNQPNRL
+988 AQTYAAYNQPNRL

-1006 DDFST
+1006 DDFSR

-1026 DSMANYTPNDL
+1026 DSMSGYSTNAL
-1037 GDYESDDFSKL
+1037 GDYETDDFAKL
-1048 GAERPTYSASIGRSL
+1048 GTDRPTYSASIGRSL
-1063 FNGDINF
+1063 FNRDINF
-1070 PLADTVGYQHESTQT
+1070 PLADTIGYQNGATQN
-1085 QRVDVGGITIAPTI
+1085 QSIDVGGITIAPTI
-1099 NVPKGTADITAERIV
+1099 NVPKGNSDITADRIV

>member
-1 MGKELTTTVR
+1 MAKELTTTVR

-37 KDIQNFGDRWQA
+37 KDIQNFSDRWQA
-49 MGKHVAKI
+49 MGKHVSKI
-57 GTQIANV
+57 GTQITNV
-64 GTSMTKKLTVPIVAG
+64 GTNMTKKLTVPIVAG

-119 KNAAA
+119 KNAAT

-189 THISDVLIQTQNRGK
+189 SHISDVLIQTQNRGK

-241 GIKSK
+241 GIKSR

-287 VGDVLQTIKNHC
+287 VGDVLQIIKNHC

-339 NGMTQKAFDTIA
+339 SGTTQKAFDSIA

-386 ITTAIQNITVAV
+386 ITTVIQKVTVAI

-403 GMKKMIGHALL
+403 GMKKFIGHCLL
-414 AAAAFGPML
+414 AVAALGPMMV
-423 TIFGKLTAGA
+423 IIGKLTTGV
-433 GKFMQVVGMLSGI
+433 GKFMNVIGMLSGA
-446 LGTGSNVFAPL
+446 LGALP
-457 AAGAGGLATSLLG
+457 AAGIGVSKFAGIFTGLGTSLLG
-470 VGKYAAIAAAA
+470 VGKYALIAVAAIAAVALA
-481 IGIVIAA
+481 VKGI
-488 GISLKKL
+488 KKW
-495 SDHNKKKKAAGNSV
+495 SDHNKKKKAAGSSV
-509 QKKYDALQQA
+509 QKKYDDLQQA

-594 NAEKS
+594 KAEKA
-599 AKNHAKAMG
+599 AKNHAKDMG

-616 ENGASKKEQ
+616 EDGASKKEQ

-646 KKNLSAASEGVKS
+646 KKNLSEASEGVKS
-659 AKNKQSNVKQTAS
+659 AKSKQSKVKQTAS
-672 SQSKKAKTAKKNAQ
+672 NQKEKAKTARKNAQ

-695 NIGSNIS
+695 NIGSNMA

-711 GQSVGNSLVTGFQ
+711 GQNVGNSLVAGFQ
-724 NARARI
+724 SARARV
-730 SGINQQIGSSVSSSW
+730 SGINQQIRSNVSSSW
-745 ANMKASISAHASG
+745 ANMKASVSAHASG
-758 LGQAVQGKWAALK
+758 LAQAAQGKWAALK

-778 SNVRTS
+778 SNIRTS
-784 MSTKI
+784 MSTKM

-802 IRAAFSSKLSGAA
+802 IRAAFSNRLSGAA
-815 GAVRNAMSAVKQ
+815 SAVRGAMSNVKR

-832 LNNIKDWVKK
+832 LNGIKNWVRN
-842 KLAEIRELFS
+842 KLAEIRNLFA
-852 HPITTTVTI
+852 HPIQATVNVVQNM
-861 FKNFVN
+861 F
-867 RGDSSGT
+867 
-874 GGATSETGGGKAGKG
+874 GGGKGGKG
-889 GGGRA
+889 GGKKAKGHA
-894 KGGFTNGIT
+894 KGGFTNGIA

-923 RKKNIAYWERAG
+923 RKKNIEYWERAG

-963 AGDVDTNL
+963 TGDADTNL
-971 DLSNA
+971 DLTA
-976 TAQQYSE
+976 TPAQQYSE
-983 QVGAA
+983 QVSAA
-988 AQTYASYNQPNRL
+988 AQTYAAYNEPNRL

-1006 DDFST
+1006 DDFSR
-1011 LGLYSSVVSNTQEMY
+1011 LGMYSSVVSNTQEMY
-1026 DSMANYTPNDL
+1026 DSMSGSSPNAL
-1037 GDYESDDFSKL
+1037 GDYETDDFSKL
-1048 GAERPTYSASIGRSL
+1048 GTERPTYSASIGRSL
-1063 FNGDINF
+1063 FNGNINF
-1070 PLADTVGYQHESTQT
+1070 PLADTVGYQQESTQT

>member
-49 MGKHVAKI
+49 MGKHVSKI

-162 AGFTSDSAALDIL
+162 AGFTSDSSALDIL

-189 THISDVLIQTQNRGK
+189 AHISDVLIQTQNRGK

-230 LGAQYALLTQR
+230 IGAQYALLTQR

-325 AQAYNKYLGEMRNG
+325 AQAYNKYLGEIRNG

-386 ITTAIQNITVAV
+386 ITDAIQKITIAV

-403 GMKKMIGHALL
+403 GMKKFIGRCLL
-414 AAAAFGPML
+414 AVAALGPML
-423 TIFGKLTAGA
+423 TIIGKLTTGV
-433 GKFMQVVGMLSGI
+433 GNFMNVIGMLSGAF
-446 LGTGSNVFAPL
+446 GAFSTAGNVFAPL
-457 AAGAGGLATSLLG
+457 ALGAAGLGTSLLG
-470 VGKYAAIAAAA
+470 VGKYALIAAAA
-481 IGIVIAA
+481 IGVIVLAA
-488 GISLKKL
+488 KYLKKW
-495 SDHNKKKKAAGNSV
+495 SDHNKEKKAAGSSV

-636 IKTNKKLNKA
+636 IKTNKKLSKA
-646 KKNLSAASEGVKS
+646 KKSLSAASEGVKS
-659 AKNKQSNVKQTAS
+659 AKSKQSKVKQTAS
-672 SQSKKAKTAKKNAQ
+672 NQKEKAKTARKNAQ

-695 NIGSNIS
+695 SIGSSMS

-711 GQSVGNSLVTGFQ
+711 GQNVGNGLVSGFQ

-730 SGINQQIGSSVSSSW
+730 SGINQQLGSSISNSW
-745 ANMKASISAHASG
+745 ASMKASVSAHASG
-758 LGQAVQGKWAALK
+758 IGSAVQSKWGTLK

-778 SNVRTS
+778 SNIRTS
-784 MSTKI
+784 MSTKM

-802 IRAAFSSKLSGAA
+802 TRDAFSSKLSGAA

-842 KLAEIRELFS
+842 KLDEIREFFS

-867 RGDSSGT
+867 RGDSSGA
-874 GGATSETGGGKAGKG
+874 GGATSKTGGGKAGKG

-894 KGGFTNGIT
+894 KGGFTNGTT

-923 RKKNIAYWERAG
+923 RKKNIEYWERAG

-963 AGDVDTNL
+963 TGDVDTNL

-976 TAQQYSE
+976 PAQKYSE
-983 QVGAA
+983 QVSTA
-988 AQTYASYNQPNRL
+988 AQTYAAYNQPNRL

-1006 DDFST
+1006 DDFS
-1011 LGLYSSVVSNTQEMY
+1011 
-1026 DSMANYTPNDL
+1026 
-1037 GDYESDDFSKL
+1037 KL
-1048 GAERPTYSASIGRSL
+1048 GTERPTYSASIGRSL

-1070 PLADTVGYQHESTQT
+1070 PLADTVGYQQESTQT

-1099 NVPKGTADITAERIV
+1099 NVPKGAADITAERIV

>member
-49 MGKHVAKI
+49 MGKHVSKI

-101 VANGDKSAGSL
+101 AANGDKSAGSL

-162 AGFTSDSAALDIL
+162 AGFTSDSSALDIL

-189 THISDVLIQTQNRGK
+189 AHISDVLIQTQNRGK

-241 GIKSK
+241 GIKSR

-386 ITTAIQNITVAV
+386 ITDAIQKITIAV

-403 GMKKMIGHALL
+403 GMKKFIGRCLL
-414 AAAAFGPML
+414 AVAALGPML
-423 TIFGKLTAGA
+423 TIIGKLTTGV
-433 GKFMQVVGMLSGI
+433 GNFMNVIGMLSGAF
-446 LGTGSNVFAPL
+446 GAFSTAGNVFAPL
-457 AAGAGGLATSLLG
+457 ALGAAGLGTSLLG
-470 VGKYAAIAAAA
+470 VGKYALIAAAA
-481 IGIVIAA
+481 IGGTVLAA
-488 GISLKKL
+488 KGLKKW
-495 SDHNKKKKAAGNSV
+495 SDHNKKKKAAGSPV

-659 AKNKQSNVKQTAS
+659 AKNKQSTSKQS
-672 SQSKKAKTAKKNAQ
+672 NNGEKAKTSGG
-686 INVVKTRAQ
+686 Q
-695 NIGSNIS
+695 NT
-702 AGWQNLKGA
+702 W
-711 GQSVGNSLVTGFQ
+711 NSLVAGFQ
-724 NARARI
+724 NARARV
-730 SGINQQIGSSVSSSW
+730 SGINQQIMSSVSSSW
-745 ANMKASISAHASG
+745 ANMKASVSAHASG
-758 LGQAVQGKWAALK
+758 SLQAAQGKWAALK

-778 SNVRTS
+778 SNIRTS
-784 MSTKI
+784 MSTKM

-815 GAVRNAMSAVKQ
+815 GAVRGAMSNVKR

-832 LNNIKDWVKK
+832 LNGIKNWVRN
-842 KLAEIRELFS
+842 KLAEIRNLFA
-852 HPITTTVTI
+852 HPIQATVNVVQNMI
-861 FKNFVN
+861 
-867 RGDSSGT
+867 G
-874 GGATSETGGGKAGKG
+874 GKG
-889 GGGRA
+889 GGKKAKGHA
-894 KGGFTNGIT
+894 KGGFTNGLA

-923 RKKNIAYWERAG
+923 RKKNIEYWERAG

-963 AGDVDTNL
+963 TGDVDTNL

-976 TAQQYSE
+976 PAQQYSE
-983 QVGAA
+983 QVSTA
-988 AQTYASYNQPNRL
+988 AQTYAAYNQPNRL

-1026 DSMANYTPNDL
+1026 DSMSGSSLNAL
-1037 GDYESDDFSKL
+1037 GDYDADDFSKL
-1048 GAERPTYSASIGRSL
+1048 GTERPTYSASIGRSL

-1070 PLADTVGYQHESTQT
+1070 PIADTVGYQQESTQT

-1099 NVPKGTADITAERIV
+1099 NVPKGTADITAETIV

-1136 NGRYVTA
+1136 NGRYVTT

>member
-49 MGKHVAKI
+49 MGKHVSKI

-189 THISDVLIQTQNRGK
+189 AHISDVLIQTQNRGK

-241 GIKSK
+241 GIKSR

-386 ITTAIQNITVAV
+386 ITDAIQKITIAV

-403 GMKKMIGHALL
+403 GMKKFIGRCLL
-414 AAAAFGPML
+414 AVAALGPML
-423 TIFGKLTAGA
+423 TIIGKLTTGV
-433 GKFMQVVGMLSGI
+433 GNFMNVIGMLSGAF
-446 LGTGSNVFAPL
+446 GAFSTAGNVFAPL
-457 AAGAGGLATSLLG
+457 ALGAAGLGTSLLG
-470 VGKYAAIAAAA
+470 VGKYALIAAAA
-481 IGIVIAA
+481 IGVTVLAA
-488 GISLKKL
+488 KYLKKW
-495 SDHNKKKKAAGNSV
+495 SDHNKKKKAAGSSV

-576 ETVKSAKAN
+576 ETVKSAKAKSSN
-585 LKEVKKQYK
+585 LSKYASVNPQAFAISSLKEVKKQYK

-659 AKNKQSNVKQTAS
+659 AKNKQSTSKQS
-672 SQSKKAKTAKKNAQ
+672 NNGEKAKTSGG
-686 INVVKTRAQ
+686 Q
-695 NIGSNIS
+695 NT
-702 AGWQNLKGA
+702 W
-711 GQSVGNSLVTGFQ
+711 NSLVAGFQ
-724 NARARI
+724 NARARV
-730 SGINQQIGSSVSSSW
+730 SGINQQIMSSVSSSW
-745 ANMKASISAHASG
+745 ANMKASVSAHASG
-758 LGQAVQGKWAALK
+758 LLQAAQGKWAALK

-778 SNVRTS
+778 SNIRTS
-784 MSTKI
+784 MSTKM

-815 GAVRNAMSAVKQ
+815 GAVRGAMSNVKR

-832 LNNIKDWVKK
+832 LNSIKNWVRN
-842 KLAEIRELFS
+842 KLAEIRNLFA
-852 HPITTTVTI
+852 HPIQATVNVVQNM
-861 FKNFVN
+861 F
-867 RGDSSGT
+867 
-874 GGATSETGGGKAGKG
+874 GGGKKAKG
-889 GGGRA
+889 HA
-894 KGGFTNGIT
+894 KGGFTNGIA

-923 RKKNIAYWERAG
+923 RKKNIEYWERAG

-963 AGDVDTNL
+963 TGDVDTNL

-976 TAQQYSE
+976 PAQKYSE
-983 QVGAA
+983 QVSTA
-988 AQTYASYNQPNRL
+988 AQTYAAYNQPNRL

-1011 LGLYSSVVSNTQEMY
+1011 LGLYSSVISN
-1026 DSMANYTPNDL
+1026 
-1037 GDYESDDFSKL
+1037 
-1048 GAERPTYSASIGRSL
+1048 
-1063 FNGDINF
+1063 
-1070 PLADTVGYQHESTQT
+1070 PLADTVGYQQESTQT

-1099 NVPKGTADITAERIV
+1099 NVPKGAADITAERIV

>member
-1 MGKELTTTVR
+1 
-11 LMGVL
+11 MGVL

-37 KDIQNFGDRWQA
+37 KSIENFGDRWQA
-49 MGKHVAKI
+49 MGKHVSKI
-57 GTQIANV
+57 GTQITNV
-64 GTSMTKKLTVPIVAG
+64 GKSMTKKLTVPIVAG
-79 MTVATKAAGDF
+79 MTAATKAAGDF

-101 VANGDKSAGSL
+101 TANGDKSAGSL
-112 ANLQKSI
+112 ANFQKSI
-119 KNAAA
+119 KNAAT
-124 ETGIAADKYSEL
+124 ETGIAADTYSEL

-204 VTVDQLASSMGKVI
+204 VTVDQLAASMGKVI

-241 GIKSK
+241 GIKSR

-287 VGDVLQTIKNHC
+287 VGDVLQILKKHC
-299 DKTGQSFHDLWG
+299 DDTGQSFHDLWG

-325 AQAYNKYLGEMRNG
+325 AQTYNKYLGEMKNG
-339 NGMTQKAFDTIA
+339 TGTTKKAFDTIA

-386 ITTAIQNITVAV
+386 ITSAIQKATVV
-398 NNMSP
+398 INNMSP
-403 GMKKMIGHALL
+403 GMKKFIGHCLL
-414 AAAAFGPML
+414 AVAALGPML
-423 TIFGKLTAGA
+423 TIIGKLTTGV
-433 GKFMQVVGMLSGI
+433 GKFMGVIGKLSGAFGV
-446 LGTGSNVFAPL
+446 LSASGDVFAPL
-457 AAGAGGLATSLLG
+457 AAGIGGLGTSLLG
-470 VGKYAAIAAAA
+470 VGKYAAIAVAA
-481 IGIVIAA
+481 IGATILAA
-488 GISLKKL
+488 KGLKKW
-495 SDHNKKKKAAGNSV
+495 SDHNKKKKAARNDV
-509 QKKYDALQQA
+509 QKKYDNLQQA
-519 KASYSKNKS
+519 EANYKKSGSTKNGQ
-528 ADNKAALQQAQKSYD
+528 ALQAARKSYQD
-543 NAQKAYMQKY
+543 AQKAYQKKY
-553 KKPFKVDMK
+553 KKPFKVDIK
-562 VEAKDKTKKKDLGK
+562 VEAKDKTKKGDLGK
-576 ETVKSAKAN
+576 ETVKSAKAT
-585 LKEVKKQYK
+585 LKDAKKQYK
-594 NAEKS
+594 QVEKA
-599 AKNHAKAMG
+599 AKDHAKAMG
-608 EYAKEMAR
+608 DLAKEYAR
-616 ENGASKKEQ
+616 EDGKSKKEQ

-636 IKTNKKLNKA
+636 IKSNKKLKAA
-646 KKNLSAASEGVKS
+646 KKNLTTASEGVKT
-659 AKNKQSNVKQTAS
+659 AKSKQSSSKQSTS
-672 SQSKKAKTAKKNAQ
+672 TSKSQSTQ
-686 INVVKTRAQ
+686 T
-695 NIGSNIS
+695 S
-702 AGWQNLKGA
+702 APTGWERLKSV
-711 GQSVGNSLVTGFQ
+711 GQSVGNSMVSGFQ
-724 NARARI
+724 SARARI
-730 SGINQQIGSSVSSSW
+730 SGINQQIASGVSNAWSG
-745 ANMKASISAHASG
+745 MKASVSAHASG
-758 LGQAVQGKWAALK
+758 IGASAQGKWAALK
-771 ANTAASF
+771 ANTSATF
-778 SNVRTS
+778 SNIRAT
-784 MSTKI
+784 MSAKM
-789 ASAKQ
+789 ASAK
-794 AVGNHLAA
+794 ASVSAHLSS

-815 GAVRNAMSAVKQ
+815 GAVRGAMSRVRA
-827 AFQNA
+827 AFVNS
-832 LNNIKDWVKK
+832 LNSIKSWVSG
-842 KLAEIRELFS
+842 KLAQIRALFA
-852 HPITTTVTI
+852 HPITATVHVVKSITESI
-861 FKNFVN
+861 
-867 RGDSSGT
+867 S
-874 GGATSETGGGKAGKG
+874 GGGKKASKH
-889 GGGRA
+889 A
-894 KGGFTNGIT
+894 KGGFTNGLA

-923 RKKNIAYWERAG
+923 RKKNIEYWERAG

-946 AQSYLNAVSN
+946 AQSYMDAVST

-963 AGDVDTNL
+963 SVTQVQNDVDTNL
-971 DLSNA
+971 DLSN
-976 TAQQYSE
+976 TPAQQYSE
-983 QVGAA
+983 QVSTA
-988 AQTYASYNQPNRL
+988 AQTYAAYNQPNRL

-1011 LGLYSSVVSNTQEMY
+1011 LGLYGSVVSNTQEMY
-1026 DSMANYTPNDL
+1026 DSMANYTPNAL
-1037 GDYESDDFSKL
+1037 GDYETDDFSKL
-1048 GAERPTYSASIGRSL
+1048 GTERPTYSASIGRSL

-1070 PLADTVGYQHESTQT
+1070 PLADTVGYQQESTQN

>member
-49 MGKHVAKI
+49 MGKHVSKI
-57 GTQIANV
+57 GTQITNV

-101 VANGDKSAGSL
+101 AANGDKSAGSL

-162 AGFTSDSAALDIL
+162 AGFTSDSSALDIL

-189 THISDVLIQTQNRGK
+189 AHISDVLIQTQNRGK

-241 GIKSK
+241 GIKSR

-386 ITTAIQNITVAV
+386 ITDAIQKITIAV

-403 GMKKMIGHALL
+403 GMKKFIGRCLL
-414 AAAAFGPML
+414 AVAALGPML
-423 TIFGKLTAGA
+423 TIIGKLTTGV
-433 GKFMQVVGMLSGI
+433 GNFMNVIGMLSGAF
-446 LGTGSNVFAPL
+446 GAFSTAGNVFAPL
-457 AAGAGGLATSLLG
+457 ALGAAGLGTSLLG
-470 VGKYAAIAAAA
+470 VGKYALIAAAAAAA
-481 IGIVIAA
+481 IGGTVLAA
-488 GISLKKL
+488 KKW
-495 SDHNKKKKAAGNSV
+495 SDHNKKKKAAGSPV

-625 KKAYQDAYNEA
+625 KKAYQDAYDEA

-659 AKNKQSNVKQTAS
+659 AKNKQSTSKQS
-672 SQSKKAKTAKKNAQ
+672 NNGEKAKTSGG
-686 INVVKTRAQ
+686 Q
-695 NIGSNIS
+695 NT
-702 AGWQNLKGA
+702 W
-711 GQSVGNSLVTGFQ
+711 NSLIAGFQ
-724 NARARI
+724 NARARV
-730 SGINQQIGSSVSSSW
+730 SGINQQIMSSVSSSW
-745 ANMKASISAHASG
+745 ANMKASVSAHASG
-758 LGQAVQGKWAALK
+758 LVQAAQGKWAALK
-771 ANTAASF
+771 ANTSASF
-778 SNVRTS
+778 SNIRTS
-784 MSTKI
+784 MSTKM

-794 AVGNHLAA
+794 AVGNHLDA

-815 GAVRNAMSAVKQ
+815 GAVRGAMSNVKR

-832 LNNIKDWVKK
+832 LNGIKNWVRN
-842 KLAEIRELFS
+842 KLAEIRNLFA
-852 HPITTTVTI
+852 HPIQATVNVVQNMI
-861 FKNFVN
+861 
-867 RGDSSGT
+867 G
-874 GGATSETGGGKAGKG
+874 GKG
-889 GGGRA
+889 GGKKAKGHA
-894 KGGFTNGIT
+894 KGGFTNGLA

-923 RKKNIAYWERAG
+923 RKKNIEYWERAG

-963 AGDVDTNL
+963 TGDVDTNL

-976 TAQQYSE
+976 PAQQYSE
-983 QVGAA
+983 QVSTA
-988 AQTYASYNQPNRL
+988 AQTYAAYNQPNRL

-1006 DDFST
+1006 GDFST

-1026 DSMANYTPNDL
+1026 DSMSGSSLNAL
-1037 GDYESDDFSKL
+1037 GDYDADDFSKL
-1048 GAERPTYSASIGRSL
+1048 GTERPTYSASIGRSL

-1070 PLADTVGYQHESTQT
+1070 PLADTVGYQQESTQT

-1099 NVPKGTADITAERIV
+1099 NVPKGTADITAETIV

>member
-175 TTVTNAYGKSAGSM
+175 TTVTNAYGKSAGSIS
-189 THISDVLIQTQNRGK
+189 HISDVLIQTQNRGK

-325 AQAYNKYLGEMRNG
+325 AQAYNKYLGEIRNG
-339 NGMTQKAFDTIA
+339 NGTTQKAFDTIA

-386 ITTAIQNITVAV
+386 ITDAIQKITIAV

-403 GMKKMIGHALL
+403 GMKKFIGRCLL
-414 AAAAFGPML
+414 AVAALGPML
-423 TIFGKLTAGA
+423 TIIGKLTTGV
-433 GKFMQVVGMLSGI
+433 GNFMNVIGMLSGAF
-446 LGTGSNVFAPL
+446 GAFSTAGNVFAPL
-457 AAGAGGLATSLLG
+457 ALGAAGLGTSLLG
-470 VGKYAAIAAAA
+470 VGKYALIAAAA
-481 IGIVIAA
+481 IGVVIAA
-488 GISLKKL
+488 GIGLKKL

-659 AKNKQSNVKQTAS
+659 AKNKQSTSKQS
-672 SQSKKAKTAKKNAQ
+672 NNGEKAKTSGG
-686 INVVKTRAQ
+686 Q
-695 NIGSNIS
+695 NT
-702 AGWQNLKGA
+702 W
-711 GQSVGNSLVTGFQ
+711 NSLVAGFQ
-724 NARARI
+724 NARARV
-730 SGINQQIGSSVSSSW
+730 SGINQQIMSSVSSSW
-745 ANMKASISAHASG
+745 ANMKASVSAHASG
-758 LGQAVQGKWAALK
+758 SLQAAQGKWAALK

-778 SNVRTS
+778 SNIRTS
-784 MSTKI
+784 MSTKM

-815 GAVRNAMSAVKQ
+815 GAVRGAMSNVKR

-832 LNNIKDWVKK
+832 LNSIKNWVRN
-842 KLAEIRELFS
+842 KLAEIRNLFA
-852 HPITTTVTI
+852 HPIQATVNVVQNMI
-861 FKNFVN
+861 
-867 RGDSSGT
+867 
-874 GGATSETGGGKAGKG
+874 GGGKGGKSG
-889 GGGRA
+889 GKKAKGHA
-894 KGGFTNGIT
+894 KGGFTNGIA

-923 RKKNIAYWERAG
+923 RKKNIEYWERAG

-963 AGDVDTNL
+963 IGDVDTNL

-976 TAQQYSE
+976 PAQKYSE
-983 QVGAA
+983 QVSTA
-988 AQTYASYNQPNRL
+988 AQTYAAYNQPNRL
-1001 GDYDY
+1001 GDYD
-1006 DDFST
+1006 
-1011 LGLYSSVVSNTQEMY
+1011 
-1026 DSMANYTPNDL
+1026 A
-1037 GDYESDDFSKL
+1037 DDFSKL
-1048 GAERPTYSASIGRSL
+1048 GTERPTYSASIGRSL

-1070 PLADTVGYQHESTQT
+1070 PLADTAGYQQESTQT

-1099 NVPKGTADITAERIV
+1099 NVPKGAADITAERIV

>member
-175 TTVTNAYGKSAGSM
+175 TTVTNAYGKSAGSIS
-189 THISDVLIQTQNRGK
+189 HISDVLIQTQNRGK

-325 AQAYNKYLGEMRNG
+325 AQAYNKYLGEIRNG
-339 NGMTQKAFDTIA
+339 NGTTQKAFDTIA
-351 DTFPK
+351 DTFPN

-386 ITTAIQNITVAV
+386 ITDAIQKITIAV

-403 GMKKMIGHALL
+403 GMKKFIGRCLL
-414 AAAAFGPML
+414 AVAALGPML
-423 TIFGKLTAGA
+423 TIIGKLTTGV
-433 GKFMQVVGMLSGI
+433 GNFMNVIGMLSGAF
-446 LGTGSNVFAPL
+446 GAFSTAGNVFAPL
-457 AAGAGGLATSLLG
+457 ALGAAGLGTSLLG
-470 VGKYAAIAAAA
+470 AGKYALIAAAA
-481 IGIVIAA
+481 IGGTVLAVK
-488 GISLKKL
+488 GIKKW
-495 SDHNKKKKAAGNSV
+495 SDHNKKKEAAGGAV

-519 KASYSKNKS
+519 KASYSKDKS

-608 EYAKEMAR
+608 EYAKEKAR

-646 KKNLSAASEGVKS
+646 KKNLSAASEGVKP
-659 AKNKQSNVKQTAS
+659 AKNKQSTSKQSNNRTVFIGDRPLPVSTVKDS
-672 SQSKKAKTAKKNAQ
+672 GEKAKTSGG
-686 INVVKTRAQ
+686 Q
-695 NIGSNIS
+695 NT
-702 AGWQNLKGA
+702 W
-711 GQSVGNSLVTGFQ
+711 NSLVAGFQ
-724 NARARI
+724 NARARV
-730 SGINQQIGSSVSSSW
+730 SGINQQIMSSVSSSW
-745 ANMKASISAHASG
+745 ANMKASVSAHASG
-758 LGQAVQGKWAALK
+758 LLQAAQGKWAALK

-778 SNVRTS
+778 SNIRTS
-784 MSTKI
+784 MSTKM

-815 GAVRNAMSAVKQ
+815 GAVRGAMSNVKR

-832 LNNIKDWVKK
+832 LNSIKNWVRN
-842 KLAEIRELFS
+842 KLAEIRNLFA
-852 HPITTTVTI
+852 HPIQATVNVVQNMI
-861 FKNFVN
+861 
-867 RGDSSGT
+867 
-874 GGATSETGGGKAGKG
+874 GGGKG
-889 GGGRA
+889 GGKKAKGHA
-894 KGGFTNGIT
+894 KGGFTNGIA

-923 RKKNIAYWERAG
+923 RKKNIEYWERAG

-963 AGDVDTNL
+963 TGDVDTNL

-976 TAQQYSE
+976 PAQQYSD
-983 QVGAA
+983 QVSTA
-988 AQTYASYNQPNRL
+988 AQTYAAYNQPNRL

-1006 DDFST
+1006 DDFSR

-1026 DSMANYTPNDL
+1026 DSMSGYSTNAL
-1037 GDYESDDFSKL
+1037 GDYETDDFAKL
-1048 GAERPTYSASIGRSL
+1048 GTDRPTYSASIGRSL
-1063 FNGDINF
+1063 FNRDINF
-1070 PLADTVGYQHESTQT
+1070 PLADTVGYQQESTQT

>member
-49 MGKHVAKI
+49 MGKHVSKI

-162 AGFTSDSAALDIL
+162 AGFTSDSSALDIL
-175 TTVTNAYGKSAGSM
+175 TTVTNAYGKSAGSIA
-189 THISDVLIQTQNRGK
+189 HISDVLIQTQNRGK

-241 GIKSK
+241 GIKSR

-287 VGDVLQTIKNHC
+287 VGDVLQTIKDHC

-386 ITTAIQNITVAV
+386 ITDAIQKITIAV

-403 GMKKMIGHALL
+403 GMKKFIGRCLL
-414 AAAAFGPML
+414 AVAALGPML
-423 TIFGKLTAGA
+423 AVIGKLTTGV
-433 GKFMQVVGMLSGI
+433 GNFMNVIGMLSGAF
-446 LGTGSNVFAPL
+446 GAFSTAGNVFAPL
-457 AAGAGGLATSLLG
+457 ALGAAGLGTSLLG
-470 VGKYAAIAAAA
+470 VGKYALIAAAA
-481 IGIVIAA
+481 IGGTVLAA
-488 GISLKKL
+488 KGLKKW
-495 SDHNKKKKAAGNSV
+495 SDHNKKKKAAGSPV

-562 VEAKDKTKKKDLGK
+562 VEAKDKTKKKGLGK

-608 EYAKEMAR
+608 EYAKEMVR

-659 AKNKQSNVKQTAS
+659 AKNKQSTSKQS
-672 SQSKKAKTAKKNAQ
+672 NNGEKAKTSGG
-686 INVVKTRAQ
+686 Q
-695 NIGSNIS
+695 NT
-702 AGWQNLKGA
+702 W
-711 GQSVGNSLVTGFQ
+711 NSLVAGFQ
-724 NARARI
+724 NARARV
-730 SGINQQIGSSVSSSW
+730 SGINQQIMSSVSSSW
-745 ANMKASISAHASG
+745 ANMKASVSAHASG
-758 LGQAVQGKWAALK
+758 LLQAAQGKWAALK

-778 SNVRTS
+778 SNIRTS
-784 MSTKI
+784 MSTKM

-815 GAVRNAMSAVKQ
+815 GAVRGAMSNVKR

-832 LNNIKDWVKK
+832 LNGIKNWVRN
-842 KLAEIRELFS
+842 KLAEIRNLFA
-852 HPITTTVTI
+852 HPIQATVNVVQNMI
-861 FKNFVN
+861 
-867 RGDSSGT
+867 G
-874 GGATSETGGGKAGKG
+874 GKG
-889 GGGRA
+889 GGKKAKGHA
-894 KGGFTNGIT
+894 KGGFTNGLA

-923 RKKNIAYWERAG
+923 RKKNIEYWERAG

-963 AGDVDTNL
+963 TGDVDTNL

-976 TAQQYSE
+976 PAQQYSE
-983 QVGAA
+983 QVSTA
-988 AQTYASYNQPNRL
+988 AQTYAAYNQPNRL
-1001 GDYDY
+1001 GDYD
-1006 DDFST
+1006 
-1011 LGLYSSVVSNTQEMY
+1011 
-1026 DSMANYTPNDL
+1026 A
-1037 GDYESDDFSKL
+1037 DDFSKL
-1048 GAERPTYSASIGRSL
+1048 GTERPTYSASIGRSL

-1070 PLADTVGYQHESTQT
+1070 PLADTVGYQQESTQT

>member
-175 TTVTNAYGKSAGSM
+175 TTVTNAYGKSAGSIS
-189 THISDVLIQTQNRGK
+189 HISDVLIQTQNRGK

-325 AQAYNKYLGEMRNG
+325 AQAYNKYLGEIRNG
-339 NGMTQKAFDTIA
+339 NGTTQKAFDTIA

-386 ITTAIQNITVAV
+386 ITDAIQKITIAV

-403 GMKKMIGHALL
+403 GMKKFIGRCLL
-414 AAAAFGPML
+414 AVAALGPML
-423 TIFGKLTAGA
+423 TIIGKLTTGV
-433 GKFMQVVGMLSGI
+433 GNFMNVIGMLSGAF
-446 LGTGSNVFAPL
+446 GAFSTAGNVFAPL
-457 AAGAGGLATSLLG
+457 ALGAAGLGTSLLG
-470 VGKYAAIAAAA
+470 VGKYALIAAAA
-481 IGIVIAA
+481 IGVVIAA
-488 GISLKKL
+488 GIGLKKL

-659 AKNKQSNVKQTAS
+659 AKNKQSTSKQS
-672 SQSKKAKTAKKNAQ
+672 NNGEKAKTSGG
-686 INVVKTRAQ
+686 Q
-695 NIGSNIS
+695 NT
-702 AGWQNLKGA
+702 W
-711 GQSVGNSLVTGFQ
+711 NSLVAGFQ
-724 NARARI
+724 NARARV
-730 SGINQQIGSSVSSSW
+730 SGINQQIMSSVSSSW
-745 ANMKASISAHASG
+745 ANMKASVSAHASG
-758 LGQAVQGKWAALK
+758 LLQAAQGKWAALK

-778 SNVRTS
+778 SNIRTS
-784 MSTKI
+784 MSTKM

-815 GAVRNAMSAVKQ
+815 GAVRGAMSNVKR

-832 LNNIKDWVKK
+832 LNSIKNWVRN
-842 KLAEIRELFS
+842 KLAEIRNLFA
-852 HPITTTVTI
+852 HPIQATVNVVQNMI
-861 FKNFVN
+861 
-867 RGDSSGT
+867 
-874 GGATSETGGGKAGKG
+874 GGGKKAKG
-889 GGGRA
+889 HA
-894 KGGFTNGIT
+894 KGGFTNGIA

-923 RKKNIAYWERAG
+923 RKKNIEYWERAG

-963 AGDVDTNL
+963 IGDVDTNL

-976 TAQQYSE
+976 PAQKYSE
-983 QVGAA
+983 QVSTA
-988 AQTYASYNQPNRL
+988 AQTYAAYNQPNRL
-1001 GDYDY
+1001 GDYD
-1006 DDFST
+1006 
-1011 LGLYSSVVSNTQEMY
+1011 
-1026 DSMANYTPNDL
+1026 A
-1037 GDYESDDFSKL
+1037 DDFSKL
-1048 GAERPTYSASIGRSL
+1048 GTERPTYSASIGRSL

-1070 PLADTVGYQHESTQT
+1070 PLADTAGYQQESTQT

-1099 NVPKGTADITAERIV
+1099 NVPKGAADITAERIV

>member
-49 MGKHVAKI
+49 MGKHVSKI

-101 VANGDKSAGSL
+101 AANGDKSAGSL

-189 THISDVLIQTQNRGK
+189 AHISDVLIQTQNRGK

-241 GIKSK
+241 GIKSR

-386 ITTAIQNITVAV
+386 ITDAIQKITIAV

-403 GMKKMIGHALL
+403 GMKKFIGRCLL
-414 AAAAFGPML
+414 AVAALGPML
-423 TIFGKLTAGA
+423 TIIGKLTTGV
-433 GKFMQVVGMLSGI
+433 GNFMNVIGMLSGAF
-446 LGTGSNVFAPL
+446 GAFSTAGNVFAPL
-457 AAGAGGLATSLLG
+457 ALGAAGLGTSLLG
-470 VGKYAAIAAAA
+470 VGKYALIAAAA
-481 IGIVIAA
+481 IGVTVLAA
-488 GISLKKL
+488 KYLKKW
-495 SDHNKKKKAAGNSV
+495 SDHNKKKKAAGSSV

-659 AKNKQSNVKQTAS
+659 AKNKQSTSKQS
-672 SQSKKAKTAKKNAQ
+672 NNGEKAKTSGG
-686 INVVKTRAQ
+686 Q
-695 NIGSNIS
+695 NT
-702 AGWQNLKGA
+702 W
-711 GQSVGNSLVTGFQ
+711 NSLVAGFQ
-724 NARARI
+724 NARARV
-730 SGINQQIGSSVSSSW
+730 SGINQQIMSSVSSSW
-745 ANMKASISAHASG
+745 ANMKASVSAHASG
-758 LGQAVQGKWAALK
+758 LLQAAQGKWAALK

-778 SNVRTS
+778 SNIRTS
-784 MSTKI
+784 MSTKM

-815 GAVRNAMSAVKQ
+815 GAVRGAMSNVKR

-832 LNNIKDWVKK
+832 LNSIKNWVRN
-842 KLAEIRELFS
+842 KLAEIRNLFA
-852 HPITTTVTI
+852 HPIRATVNVVQNMI
-861 FKNFVN
+861 
-867 RGDSSGT
+867 
-874 GGATSETGGGKAGKG
+874 GGGKKAKG
-889 GGGRA
+889 HA
-894 KGGFTNGIT
+894 KGGFTNGIA

-923 RKKNIAYWERAG
+923 RKKNIEYWERAG

-963 AGDVDTNL
+963 TGDVDTNL

-976 TAQQYSE
+976 PAQKYSE
-983 QVGAA
+983 QVSTA
-988 AQTYASYNQPNRL
+988 AQTYAAYNQPNRL

-1006 DDFST
+1006 DDFS
-1011 LGLYSSVVSNTQEMY
+1011 
-1026 DSMANYTPNDL
+1026 
-1037 GDYESDDFSKL
+1037 KL
-1048 GAERPTYSASIGRSL
+1048 GTERPTYSASIGRSL

-1070 PLADTVGYQHESTQT
+1070 PLADTVGYQQESTQT

-1099 NVPKGTADITAERIV
+1099 NVPKGAADITAERIV